1 MSNENY
7 NIDDILSEV
16 KKRREENEKEIKERA
31 AKQPA
36 EQKPKAQAQ
45 PKAKPEPKAQEKP
58 QPKAEPKPQEKPEEK
73 AKPMPQEKPAPMPEK
88 KAEKK
93 PEAEQ
98 KKEEMIDLLD
108 IAEDEE
114 KAAELEAVQQE
125 AEQQKAEK
133 AKKEKVPR
141 SKTQKI
147 LTSVIVV
154 LLILVLTAGGIFAVK
169 ANDWLKI
176 IANNSAG
183 EDVTVEEWKG
193 MNKLVESFDPI
204 EEADAE
210 NVASLEDMVRQ
221 WYYNGAPCSSTH
233 VLNVLLIGEDTRGE
247 EIRDDKT
254 RADAA
259 IIASVNID
267 TKEIHLT
274 SILRDSWAYWETEP
288 GNEESGKFGKLNGA
302 MSTGSLDVYI
312 NSVERLYKIDI
323 DGFAIVNFTSFE
335 KIINTLY
342 KDGIELEITE
352 DEINE
357 INNHPGRYGKV
368 KIKKTF
374 EGDSGKVKLSGKQAL
389 AYCRIRHIDTDNA
402 RADRQKTTLMTIFN
416 DFRDSSSSKKI
427 KFINQL
433 VPYVK
438 TSFKKN
444 EIIKIASY
452 AFSHG
457 WMDFDIN
464 SFNYP
469 EVNVTGGTFN
479 NEFLSNW
486 VWRADFP
493 ADAYDMQK
501 RIYGKSSI
509 TLAQTRVDVKR
520 VRRTG
525 FVSDGAR
532 PTYYTIDN
540 ENYQEETTIAPDH
553 TEEDEEEESE
563 E

>member
-16 KKRREENEKEIKERA
+16 KKRREENEKEIKEKAA
-31 AKQPA
+31 AKP
-36 EQKPKAQAQ
+36 
-45 PKAKPEPKAQEKP
+45 KP
-58 QPKAEPKPQEKPEEK
+58 QPKAEAKPVKKEELKPQQEAQPKPKPQQEAQEQPAPKPESE
-73 AKPMPQEKPAPMPEK
+73 QE
-88 KAEKK
+88 
-93 PEAEQ
+93 
-98 KKEEMIDLLD
+98 KEEMIDLLD

-114 KAAELEAVQQE
+114 KAAELEAVQKE
-125 AEQQKAEK
+125 AEQNIDEK
-133 AKKEKVPR
+133 AKREKVPR

-147 LTSVIVV
+147 LTAVIVV

-176 IANNSAG
+176 IANNSA
-183 EDVTVEEWKG
+183 EEEVTLEEWQG
-193 MNKLVESFDPI
+193 MKKLVESFDPI

-210 NVASLEDMVRQ
+210 NIASMEDMVRQ

-288 GNEESGKFGKLNGA
+288 GNEDSGKFGKLNGA

-323 DGFAIVNFTSFE
+323 DGYAIVNFTSFE
-335 KIINTLY
+335 KIIDTLY
-342 KDGIELEITE
+342 TDGIELEITE
-352 DEINE
+352 AEINE

-402 RADRQKTTLMTIFN
+402 RADRQKTTLMTIYN

-444 EIIKIASY
+444 DIIKIASY

-469 EVNVTGGTFN
+469 EVNVTGGMFN
-479 NEFLSNW
+479 NEFLGNW

-525 FVSDGAR
+525 FVSEGAR

-540 ENYQEETTIAPDH
+540 ENYQVETTIAPDH